1 MSRKGSDDL
10 RWPDV
15 SDSNFDK
22 SIFSFQFPS
31 NQSDGQKLLIQ
42 ISINQY
48 FHFENHPKHSQTS
61 KFDHSENSKI
71 FSTHFKLVFNHF
83 TARKKRKL
91 HAKTSLPSRRVSA
104 AKYEGARRGQRG
116 GGRAQN

>member
-61 KFDHSENSKI
+61 EFDHSENSKT
-71 FSTHFKLVFNHF
+71 FSTHFEFVFFLSPAPPKFQLFCPLHRQKKAQAPREDLAPL
-83 TARKKRKL
+83 TARE
-91 HAKTSLPSRRVSA
+91 RR
-104 AKYEGARRGQRG
+104 EI
-116 GGRAQN
+116 